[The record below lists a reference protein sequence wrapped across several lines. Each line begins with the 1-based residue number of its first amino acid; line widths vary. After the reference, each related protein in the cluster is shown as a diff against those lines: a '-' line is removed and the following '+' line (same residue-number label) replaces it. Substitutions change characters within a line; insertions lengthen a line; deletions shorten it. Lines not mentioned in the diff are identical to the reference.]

1 MEEVAIGHKLALG
14 GAESIEPARWSDLR
28 GWLRLV
34 EEANQVKHIDALVD
48 PDEELAAITFL
59 AGRMPTAPALL
70 FNNLVGN
77 RSDARVLS
85 NMLGASKERYAIAV
99 GLDPKLS
106 TSDMIFASRDLMKR
120 RLAPIRIP
128 KGNAPVNEIVLQPP
142 DIDLTAYPCPKFWP
156 GDGGRY
162 IGTGNITLTRS
173 PETGRINVG
182 VYRQMLHGPTRVG
195 LYCSP
200 GKHGRMDRDAWWAR
214 GKPCEVVAAY
224 GVDPSSSW

>member
-1 MEEVAIGHKLALG
+1 
-14 GAESIEPARWSDLR
+14 
-28 GWLRLV
+28 
-34 EEANQVKHIDALVD
+34 
-48 PDEELAAITFL
+48 
-59 AGRMPTAPALL
+59 
-70 FNNLVGN
+70 
-77 RSDARVLS
+77 
-85 NMLGASKERYAIAV
+85 MLGASKERYAIAV
-99 GLDPKLS
+99 GFDPKLS

-182 VYRQMLHGPTRVG
+182 VYRQMLHGPTRVD
-195 LYCSP
+195 LLL
-200 GKHGRMDRDAWWAR
+200 AR
-214 GKPCEVVAAY
+214 
-224 GVDPSSSW
+224 